1 MRCLHVLKFSFLW
14 IGINKLIS
22 GEAFSEFSRSHLS
35 INRRIST
42 PIVRHADIGC
52 MNRVSSCRQRKVH
65 WNGQA
70 IISRSSSSR
79 IYGTNDNHYDDY
91 DDDLHDSDQSETES
105 RHTIVNGRGIS
116 FSTKVLENVTT
127 RLTNNR
133 NDEKHASVE
142 NDTGVDRLEKM
153 TTFEERADRRMFM
166 ASALMAA
173 GVALGGSPQQV
184 EARQLQWEA
193 SPVNKRYGVTV
204 FDAEKT
210 GYTVQFI
217 TYLSRFL
224 LSFDEECQRW
234 WYARAKDIPR
244 MATSD
249 EVEAIRLKQF
259 GALSASVEI
268 GLQEYQLPDG
278 PKRLMASLLQRY
290 CPSPESLKKTREAQ
304 GLPPLSQNA
313 EDRQQMEIKEARRQI
328 ALLFGLMKINQP
340 VEDITTLLA
349 GIDNGS
355 IKTIEVQNPG
365 SGYAPGYGSPLVT
378 FSPPEAGKD
387 YEKATGIAI
396 LRPNGKILRIDIKA
410 AGSGYTKPPTVTIS
424 PPLASKNDID
434 PQATA
439 AKAKAAIFRDGSHKG
454 KLMRIDL
461 IEPGS
466 GYAPDE
472 RIKIEFSDP
481 DTPFEKGGRIPLANA
496 VMELEV
502 GEIKVTGGGSGYAVE
517 KPIEVFVEPPPLTA
531 RVDLNNKLMA
541 SIIAPDQPFPLTTI
555 PSSGQQSVSKI
566 SLSDDSTS
574 LSAKILRASKLGGG
588 GGGGCIG
595 RACYDKPVVATAY
608 AVAEKD
614 SYASFRTDDK
624 YPNDQEFASMP
635 VPKNE
640 SSTRKV
646 SGSGDVKENRPA
658 LSFMTSTV
666 SSSSQLLQLLPTGIG
681 LEYDEKQKL
690 YTLAVDT
697 ASNIDTGKFKNPSVL
712 KPIDPEFGP
721 RGRSPIERN
730 KVLDLNTFG
739 RFIASGA
746 LCSSSVHLLLTPLD
760 VIKTKVQTDNEKYPN
775 VVAAFQSMAKEEDKS
790 SFFSGW
796 APTFAGFF
804 FLGGISFSTV
814 EFLRRY
820 FTELAGTSA
829 SSLEI
834 PIILGSASISAFLGS
849 FVLSPFEAVRVRS
862 VAQPD
867 YAGSALGV
875 LGRMV
880 EVSILSFLIQLFFF
894 FKETRQFS
902 LIN

>member
-1 MRCLHVLKFSFLW
+1 MRCLHVLKLPFLW
-14 IGINKLIS
+14 IGINNLNS
-22 GEAFSEFSRSHLS
+22 GEAFSEISRSHLT
-35 INRRIST
+35 INQWIST
-42 PIVRHADIGC
+42 PILRYANGSC
-52 MNRVSSCRQRKVH
+52 TNRASSCWQRKAL

-70 IISRSSSSR
+70 YISRSSSSR
-79 IYGTNDNHYDDY
+79 IYGTNNRNNYV
-91 DDDLHDSDQSETES
+91 HDSDQSETEWNHKTET
-105 RHTIVNGRGIS
+105 RKDFS
-116 FSTKVLENVTT
+116 FSAKVLENVTT
-127 RLTNNR
+127 RLTNDDSHKN
-133 NDEKHASVE
+133 NGSAE
-142 NDTGVDRLEKM
+142 NDDIGGADGLEQM
-153 TTFEERADRRMFM
+153 TTTFGERADRRIFM

-184 EARQLQWEA
+184 EAKQLQWEA

-290 CPSPESLKKTREAQ
+290 CPSAESLKLSRESQ

-328 ALLFGLMKINQP
+328 ALLFGLMKVNQP
-340 VEDITTLLA
+340 VEEITTLLA

-355 IKTIEVQNPG
+355 IKTIDIQNPG
-365 SGYAPGYGSPLVT
+365 AGYAPGYGSPLVT

-410 AGSGYTKPPTVTIS
+410 PGAGYTKPPIVTVS

-439 AKAKAAIFRDGSHKG
+439 AKAKAAIFRDGAHKG
-454 KLMRIDL
+454 RVMRIDL
-461 IEPGS
+461 VEAGS

-472 RIKIEFSDP
+472 QIKIEFSDS
-481 DTPFEKGGRIPLANA
+481 DTPFEKGGRIASA
-496 VMELEV
+496 HAIMELEV
-502 GEIKVTGGGSGYAVE
+502 GEIKITSGGSGYAVE
-517 KPIEVFVEPPPLTA
+517 KPIEVSVEPPPLTA

-566 SLSDDSTS
+566 SLAEDPTS

-624 YPNDQEFASMP
+624 YPNEQD
-635 VPKNE
+635 VIPKND
-640 SSTRKV
+640 SSARKI
-646 SGSGDVKENRPA
+646 SGAGDVKQNRPA

-697 ASNIDTGKFKNPSVL
+697 DSNIDTGKFKNPSVL

-721 RGRSPIERN
+721 RGRSPIERD
-730 KVLDLNTFG
+730 KVLDLNTFA

-790 SFFSGW
+790 SFFAGW

-804 FLGGISFSTV
+804 VLGGISFSTV

-880 EVSILSFLIQLFFF
+880 EVSILL
-894 FKETRQFS
+894 
-902 LIN
+902 